1 MKDRGSFTMKKLLL
15 PFVLLFSIEAT
26 AETPNKNR
34 WVINDAG
41 VAVVVEKA
49 SYNKFLVVGKCSGE
63 PILFAYDLNTYK
75 AADVGQSLKVKLRVD
90 RGEILDT
97 YGTLFEDNDTPALGI
112 EDGATLV
119 DDMKRGDT
127 LRLAFRNNDNKKYS
141 IIESYTLTGFT
152 YAYPKIRDSCA
163 QETQAYFPDDGDFF

>member
-1 MKDRGSFTMKKLLL
+1 MKRILLPLVLLL
-15 PFVLLFSIEAT
+15 SAKAT
-26 AETPNKNR
+26 AETPNQDR

-41 VAVVVEKA
+41 VAVVIEKA

-75 AADVGQSLKVKLRVD
+75 TADVGQSLKVKLRVD

-97 YGTLFEDNDTPALGI
+97 HGTLYEDNDTPALGI

-152 YAYPKIRDSCA
+152 YVYPKIRDSCA

>member
-1 MKDRGSFTMKKLLL
+1 MKKMILPLMLLL
-15 PFVLLFSIEAT
+15 SAKAT
-26 AETPNKNR
+26 AETPNQDR
-34 WVINDAG
+34 WVINDSG

-63 PILFAYDLNTYK
+63 PILFAYDLNAYK
-75 AADVGQSLKVKLRVD
+75 TSDVGGDLKVKLRVD

-97 YGTLFEDNDTPALGI
+97 YGTLFKDNDTPALGI
-112 EDGATLV
+112 EGGGTLV
-119 DDMKRGDT
+119 SDMKRGDT
-127 LRLAFRNNDNKKYS
+127 LRLAFRNNANKEYS

-152 YAYPKIRDSCA
+152 SVYSRIKDSCA